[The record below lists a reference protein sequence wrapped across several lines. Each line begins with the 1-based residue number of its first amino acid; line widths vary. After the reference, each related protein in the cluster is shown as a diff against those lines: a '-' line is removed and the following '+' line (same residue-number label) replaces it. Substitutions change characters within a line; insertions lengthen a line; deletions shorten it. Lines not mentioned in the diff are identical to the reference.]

1 MAAVIILIV
10 LGTTIWVAF
19 DASSIGA
26 GKRSGTTGPA
36 AWFLFCLLLWI
47 VGFPVYLANRSKIKA
62 AAALAGAAHPND
74 TNLTVVGPLPPPQ
87 PVWPPGPTAHG
98 QQQLYWDGTGSGTAS
113 RADELTKLDALRQ
126 SGALSQEEFDAE
138 KVKLL
143 S

>member
-1 MAAVIILIV
+1 MAAVVIIIV
-10 LGTTIWVAF
+10 LGTSIWVAF

-62 AAALAGAAHPND
+62 AAALAGAAHPVGA
-74 TNLTVVGPLPPPQ
+74 TPTAVGPILTPPPA
-87 PVWPPGPTAHG
+87 WPPDLTA
-98 QQQLYWDGTGSGTAS
+98 QDQQLYSEGTTSGVAS
-113 RADELTKLDALRQ
+113 KTDELTKLDALRQ
-126 SGALSQEEFDAE
+126 SGALSPDEFAALKA
-138 KVKLL
+138 KVL